1 MMEVTRS
8 AVNDAALIVDCCGH
22 YEEAVHLMKNA
33 SLCSRSTTMEK
44 STMFQALIENLWF
57 AGEAEGQ
64 DGVPLALL
72 IAALAIPGFALK
84 QFINCVQLRTAMQQ
98 LVATDRDK
106 LTQSGKAAKAKLDA
120 LAKVQ

>member
-1 MMEVTRS
+1 
-8 AVNDAALIVDCCGH
+8 
-22 YEEAVHLMKNA
+22 
-33 SLCSRSTTMEK
+33 
-44 STMFQALIENLWF
+44 MFQALIEGSWI
-57 AGEAEGQ
+57 AGEAKGQ
-64 DGVPLALL
+64 DSVPLALF

-120 LAKVQ
+120 LAKAQ

>member
-1 MMEVTRS
+1 MNT
-8 AVNDAALIVDCCGH
+8 AG
-22 YEEAVHLMKNA
+22 
-33 SLCSRSTTMEK
+33 LCSRSTTMEK
-44 STMFQALIENLWF
+44 SRCSRLGLRFYGF
-57 AGEAEGQ
+57 PGEAKGQ
-64 DGVPLALL
+64 DGVPLALF

>member
-1 MMEVTRS
+1 MNS
-8 AVNDAALIVDCCGH
+8 AG
-22 YEEAVHLMKNA
+22 
-33 SLCSRSTTMEK
+33 LCSQSSAMKE
-44 STMFQALIENLWF
+44 STMFQALIEDLWI
-57 AGEAEGQ
+57 AGEAKGH
-64 DGVPLALL
+64 DGVPLALF

-84 QFINCVQLRTAMQQ
+84 QFINCVQLRTAVQQ